1 MEDYMKYDGRFPE
14 PAYITGDSLAELT
27 ADRDCLATENAELRA
42 HILLSGDCDYLR
54 TLKAENEK
62 LQAALAAIGEPRI
75 CLNCGAS
82 EPCELKDDLTSPCT
96 FDPDYATGVRMWKHE
111 RRKMQKILTLLA
123 PTNVICMP
131 GYPRVISES
140 TLNSIQSHREIL
152 HRKALEISNEPL
164 DEKPE
169 D

>member
-1 MEDYMKYDGRFPE
+1 MAERFDAYYDSISCKSTGRHIHADGEFVLASDYAALESNFGKAM
-14 PAYITGDSLAELT
+14 AYV
-27 ADRDCLATENAELRA
+27 
-42 HILLSGDCDYLR
+42 
-54 TLKAENEK
+54 EK
-62 LQAALAAIGEPRI
+62 LEAKLAAIGEPRV
-75 CLNCGAS
+75 CLNCGKP
-82 EPCELKDDLTSPCT
+82 EPCELSTHPNSPCT

-111 RRKMQKILTLLA
+111 RRKIQKILTLLA

-140 TLNSIQSHREIL
+140 TLNSIQSHREML